1 MITLLAYIGLFYAF
15 LGDYLIFKERLSV
28 MEIVGIGTILVINV
42 ALVVMNMRKKK
53 AAPATPSELK

>member
-1 MITLLAYIGLFYAF
+1 
-15 LGDYLIFKERLSV
+15 
-28 MEIVGIGTILVINV
+28 MEIVGIGAILVINV